1 MKSIYL
7 DSSVPSAYYE
17 RSERGEVTR
26 KWWDEKIKSY
36 KALISV
42 LTLRELEA
50 LETEERRRALLSLVK
65 GLPVLKMDPAAQ
77 ELAASY
83 IEKKVIP
90 PNVPNDAL
98 HIALAVVNKV
108 DMLLS
113 WDFAHMVRPEVE
125 RKINVLNMMNG
136 YSRIYILSPEKLLRE
151 KRSSLA

>member
-17 RSERGEVTR
+17 RSERGRVTR

-36 KALISV
+36 KVLVSV

-50 LETEERRRALLSLVK
+50 LKTEERRRALLLLVK
-65 GLPVLKMDPAAQ
+65 GFPVLKVDSAAQ
-77 ELAASY
+77 KLAASY

-98 HIALAVVNKV
+98 HIALAVINKV

-125 RKINVLNMMNG
+125 RKINILNMMSG
-136 YSRIYILSPEKLLRE
+136 YSRICIISPEKLLKE
-151 KRSSLA
+151 ERSYLA